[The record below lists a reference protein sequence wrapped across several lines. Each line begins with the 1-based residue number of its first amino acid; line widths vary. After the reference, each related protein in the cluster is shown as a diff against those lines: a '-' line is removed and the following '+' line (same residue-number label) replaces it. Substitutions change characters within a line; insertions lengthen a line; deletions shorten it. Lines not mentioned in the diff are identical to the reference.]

1 MLSCSVVSDS
11 LWPHGTVAPQ
21 ATRRELHRILQARIL
36 EWVAMPSSRG
46 SSQPRDWTQVSHIA
60 GRFFTIWATREAT
73 LKKPMLQTFGDSV
86 LWIYKEDGACLK
98 GKILPHL
105 THLYVFILRL
115 MFKACISVLTNC
127 AFECSLFRINWPTP
141 VLIWDFIGWQMY
153 FNLWC

>member
-1 MLSCSVVSDS
+1 MPSQPHLLMHTKPIQLCPTICNPMNCSLPGS
-11 LWPHGTVAPQ
+11 LVHEIV
-21 ATRRELHRILQARIL
+21 QARIL

-73 LKKPMLQTFGDSV
+73 LKKSMLQTFGDSV

-115 MFKACISVLTNC
+115 MFKASISVLTNC
-127 AFECSLFRINWPTP
+127 AF
-141 VLIWDFIGWQMY
+141 
-153 FNLWC
+153 